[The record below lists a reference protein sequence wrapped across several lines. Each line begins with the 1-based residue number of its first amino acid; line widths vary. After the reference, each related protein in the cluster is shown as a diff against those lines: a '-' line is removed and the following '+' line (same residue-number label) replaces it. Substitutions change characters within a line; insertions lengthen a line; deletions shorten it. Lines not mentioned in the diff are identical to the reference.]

1 MEHHMQNKKA
11 LLMSFLIITAF
22 MIIEFIG
29 GVMTNSLALFS
40 DAGHM
45 LSDSISL
52 GVGLLALKFGEKAV
66 NERKSF
72 GYQRMEIL
80 AALFNGVLLIVISIL
95 IMWEAFQRFGNP
107 QGVSSNGMLVVA
119 TIGAVVNILVAW
131 ILLRADTKE
140 NINMRATFLHVLG
153 DLLGS
158 IGAIIA
164 ALLIMYFDWKIADPI
179 ASLIV
184 ALIILKGGFGVSK
197 DAVHVLMEGT
207 PAHLDVKMIRERLLQ
222 IPDVVGIHDFHIW
235 NITSDFPS
243 ISCHLVISS
252 DQHDVVLKEAL
263 TALHD
268 IFGLEHATIQVENE
282 SARLDQYEHHCCNSY
297 EGYHVISK

>member
-11 LLMSFLIITAF
+11 LLMSFVIITAF

-52 GVGLLALKFGEKAV
+52 GVGLLAFKFGEKAV
-66 NERKSF
+66 NDRKSF

-140 NINMRATFLHVLG
+140 NINIRATFLHVLG

-207 PAHLDVKMIRERLLQ
+207 PEHLDVKMIRERLLQ
-222 IPDVVGIHDFHIW
+222 IPDVVGVHDFHIW

-252 DQHDVVLKEAL
+252 AQHDVVLKEAL

-268 IFGLEHATIQVENE
+268 IFGLEHATIQVENK
-282 SARLDQYEHHCCNSY
+282 SANLDQYEHHCCNSY